1 MDTFFKLSLILLLTS
16 CTSII
21 YQPDKYLHANPN
33 NYGISYDEFV
43 VPSFDGTK
51 LVGWNLKSKSPNPEN
66 LVLMFHGNAENM
78 TSHFL
83 YLSWLTEYNTDVLV
97 FDYRGYGLS
106 EGTPYP
112 RGVAEDGLKFLQ
124 LAYSQFEARHYKHL
138 IVYAQSIGGA
148 ILLRSLEDF
157 YFKDKISLLVLDS
170 SFRDPQTVAKIK
182 TNWPMSR
189 LISAESTAN
198 KNLPAVTMP
207 TLVIHSKGDPVIP
220 YECGKE
226 LFDLIPAKNKWF
238 WTLDEL
244 GHGDVFFIQSGKY
257 RKDFLE
263 LLR

>member
-1 MDTFFKLSLILLLTS
+1 MDTFFKIIIFLTITS

-33 NYGISYDEFV
+33 NFGIKYDEFV

-51 LVGWNLKSKSPNPEN
+51 LVAWTLKSKTENPEN

-83 YLSWLTEYNTDVLV
+83 NLSWLTDYQTDVMV

-106 EGTPYP
+106 DGKPYP

-124 LAYSQFEARHYKHL
+124 LAYSQFESRHYKRF
-138 IVYAQSIGGA
+138 IIYAQSLGGA

-157 YFKDKISLLVLDS
+157 YFKDKITLLVLDS
-170 SFRDPQTVAKIK
+170 TFRDPQTVAKLK

-189 LISAESTAN
+189 LISAEATAD
-198 KNLPAVTMP
+198 KNLPAITMP
-207 TLVIHSKGDPVIP
+207 TLVIHSKNDPVIP
-220 YECGKE
+220 YVCGKE
-226 LFDLIPAKNKWF
+226 LFELIPTKSKWL
-238 WTLDEL
+238 WTLEDP

-257 RKDFLE
+257 RKDFLD